1 MHKGTEYLGVTVD
14 SEGDGQQR
22 ERGARQGIRG
32 ESRNRETADSGSWS
46 QGEAYTTLSARE

>member
-46 QGEAYTTLSARE
+46 QGEAYITLSARE